1 MSNMK
6 QYNDKSYKM
15 AIHNTKYN
23 SDGKAII
30 ERNDEWR
37 EEKEWD
43 MVYEELEKE
52 QKRSKY

>member
-1 MSNMK
+1 
-6 QYNDKSYKM
+6 M

-43 MVYEELEKE
+43 MVYEELETE
-52 QKRSKY
+52 QKRSK